1 MAKVKVRAK
10 PGALSDLLKRKA
22 MTQVD
27 AAEATRVDRKTLAK
41 IERGEEVKRETLQKL
56 ANGLRVPLSF
66 FEPPE
71 LTEPSVIKLEK
82 DDERGLIMLRE
93 LDAEGLAALLTTA
106 DRVHWHLNLQ
116 IVDDEVRR
124 LLEEYEQ
131 AVQQLHEYLK
141 FECIEFKGSV
151 PSSLRL
157 QLAGLKKAQVVATL
171 MGRLAEHRIAILGA
185 EYLRWDVSKLEEL
198 IPQWE
203 NSKHQWCDVHMYKST
218 QIVELSIEKYG
229 ARTRREPVFM
239 GSEPPKVTPETDP
252 PTMIVVDGEV
262 IF

>member
-10 PGALSDLLKRKA
+10 PGALSDVLKRKA

-56 ANGLRVPLSF
+56 ANGLRVPVSF
-66 FEPPE
+66 FEPPAA
-71 LTEPSVIKLEK
+71 TEVTKE
-82 DDERGLIMLRE
+82 DEHPFGSISIMLRE
-93 LDAEGLAALLTTA
+93 LDAEGLAALLSTA
-106 DRVHWHLNLQ
+106 DRVQWHLNLQ

-124 LLEEYEQ
+124 LLEEFEQ

-141 FECIEFKGSV
+141 FECIEFNGSV

-157 QLAGLKKAQVVATL
+157 QLAGLKKSQVVATL
-171 MGRLAEHRIAILGA
+171 MGRLADNRVAILGA
-185 EYLRWDVSKLEEL
+185 DYLRWDVSKLEEL
-198 IPQWE
+198 IPQYGSE
-203 NSKHQWCDVHMYKST
+203 DQWYDVHNYKSS
-218 QIVELSIEKYG
+218 QIVELFVEKYG
-229 ARTRREPVFM
+229 ARTRREPVFR

-252 PTMIVVDGEV
+252 PTMIVLNGEV